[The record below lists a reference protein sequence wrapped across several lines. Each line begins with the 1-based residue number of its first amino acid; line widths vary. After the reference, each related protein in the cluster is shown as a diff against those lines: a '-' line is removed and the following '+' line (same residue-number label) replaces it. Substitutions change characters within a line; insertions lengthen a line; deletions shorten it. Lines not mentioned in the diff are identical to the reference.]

1 MTLTKYIIG
10 FVLSLILTIGAYVLV
25 VDQIFTGTQMVIIL
39 GVLALV
45 QMVVQLLFFLH
56 LGEEVGPKYKL
67 ASFLF
72 MSGILLILVVG
83 SIWIMNNMNYNMMQ
97 MSPEEKTQYMLKE
110 FDKGF

>member
-1 MTLTKYIIG
+1 MTLTKYVIG
-10 FVLSLILTIGAYVLV
+10 FVLSLVLTFGAYLLV
-25 VDQIFTGTQMVIIL
+25 TEKIVTGTQLVLLL

-45 QMVVQLLFFLH
+45 QMVVQLIFFLH
-56 LGEEVGPKYKL
+56 LGDEVGSRYKL

-97 MSPEEKTQYMLKE
+97 MTPEEKTQYMLKE
-110 FDKGF
+110 HDKGF